1 MSDVTATLRPART
14 NGSCHHPSAC
24 LGIIAQEMARYAP
37 DVSIRVLGADGAVTA
52 VFGHQESTEDDVTL
66 F

>member
-1 MSDVTATLRPART
+1 MSDVTATLRPGRNRGHQSWT
-14 NGSCHHPSAC
+14 GSS
-24 LGIIAQEMARYAP
+24 LGAIAQEMARYAP

-52 VFGHQESTEDDVTL
+52 VFGRQADDDVTL

>member
-1 MSDVTATLRPART
+1 MSDVTATLRPGRNRGNRQLAGF
-14 NGSCHHPSAC
+14 N
-24 LGIIAQEMARYAP
+24 LGAIAQEMARYAP

-52 VFGHQESTEDDVTL
+52 IFGRQPEEDVTL